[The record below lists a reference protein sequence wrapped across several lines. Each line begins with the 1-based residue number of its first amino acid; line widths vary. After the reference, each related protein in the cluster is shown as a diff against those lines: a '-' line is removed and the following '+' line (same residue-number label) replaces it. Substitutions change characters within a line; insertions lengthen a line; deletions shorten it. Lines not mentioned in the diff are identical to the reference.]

1 MACGNNMVSRSR
13 LQSSPVPIAMPSGP
27 DPAVRQ
33 MLNVAEV
40 AAVRS
45 RVEREMDQAVSR
57 ARAATST
64 AEVANAVRDAE
75 KALSDAARMKAPEK
89 DRRALIRDLQR
100 KLDQMKRDAARLDA
114 SAVAEHD
121 RLSAT
126 RLGVVPLQTPIDAV
140 LEARSVPLD
149 IQDLLRG
156 ALANPAIAAEV
167 KDELPEAMRKVQ
179 AVSSHAPGIAT
190 QQIAGLTVGRAS
202 PKGTVWST
210 TVTTR
215 GHATGFA
222 YEVVMAARFID
233 DARTPGNGGNPV
245 HVVKGED
252 DLVFGQK
259 LPAGPNRKHVEAD
272 VMVVKP
278 GGHKIGIDSKAYSR
292 PFPPSS
298 DFKAELEGVKQAIR
312 QGEVH
317 EFHFAVREAISPT
330 AKGLIEAADRELRA
344 EMRDRTPSL
353 QPTISEIQAQDVDW
367 SRPVICW
374 H

>member
-89 DRRALIRDLQR
+89 DRRALVRDLQR

-126 RLGVVPLQTPIDAV
+126 RLGVVPLQTAGTRT
-140 LEARSVPLD
+140 LARWT
-149 IQDLLRG
+149 
-156 ALANPAIAAEV
+156 PATSAESCRPV
-167 KDELPEAMRKVQ
+167 R
-179 AVSSHAPGIAT
+179 
-190 QQIAGLTVGRAS
+190 
-202 PKGTVWST
+202 
-210 TVTTR
+210 TR
-215 GHATGFA
+215 GT
-222 YEVVMAARFID
+222 R
-233 DARTPGNGGNPV
+233 R
-245 HVVKGED
+245 
-252 DLVFGQK
+252 
-259 LPAGPNRKHVEAD
+259 
-272 VMVVKP
+272 
-278 GGHKIGIDSKAYSR
+278 
-292 PFPPSS
+292 
-298 DFKAELEGVKQAIR
+298 
-312 QGEVH
+312 
-317 EFHFAVREAISPT
+317 
-330 AKGLIEAADRELRA
+330 
-344 EMRDRTPSL
+344 
-353 QPTISEIQAQDVDW
+353 
-367 SRPVICW
+367 
-374 H
+374 